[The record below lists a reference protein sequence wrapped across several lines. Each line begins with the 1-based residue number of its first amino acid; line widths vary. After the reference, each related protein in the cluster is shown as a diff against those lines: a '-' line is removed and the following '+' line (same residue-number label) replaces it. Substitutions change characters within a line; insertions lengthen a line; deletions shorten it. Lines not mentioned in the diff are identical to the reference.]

1 MEQSNSVRLGLHA
14 YAAFAACQ
22 EPWEC
27 ARYLFSRAPT
37 LPCGSFEEK
46 QPIVT
51 EDEPRINTNRPEDRW
66 TSFNHKRRQNASAIW
81 CPGCDDVMG

>member
-27 ARYLFSRAPT
+27 ARYLFSPKFLTHRQDN
-37 LPCGSFEEK
+37 SF
-46 QPIVT
+46 I
-51 EDEPRINTNRPEDRW
+51 
-66 TSFNHKRRQNASAIW
+66 FNHHSGISGRLAWEHS
-81 CPGCDDVMG
+81 D

>member
-27 ARYLFSRAPT
+27 ARYLFSRPP
-37 LPCGSFEEK
+37 PCRADHSRKNSRSFN
-46 QPIVT
+46 
-51 EDEPRINTNRPEDRW
+51 EDEPRMDTNK
-66 TSFNHKRRQNASAIW
+66 HK
-81 CPGCDDVMG
+81 

>member
-27 ARYLFSRAPT
+27 ARYLFSRPPPA
-37 LPCGSFEEK
+37 
-46 QPIVT
+46 V
-51 EDEPRINTNRPEDRW
+51 RIIRGKTADR
-66 TSFNHKRRQNASAIW
+66 
-81 CPGCDDVMG
+81 

>member
-27 ARYLFSRAPT
+27 ARYLFSRAP
-37 LPCGSFEEK
+37 PCRADHSRK
-46 QPIVT
+46 NS
-51 EDEPRINTNRPEDRW
+51 RSLLKTNHE
-66 TSFNHKRRQNASAIW
+66 
-81 CPGCDDVMG
+81 

>member
-46 QPIVT
+46 QPIVN
-51 EDEPRINTNRPEDRW
+51 EDEPPMDTNKHEE
-66 TSFNHKRRQNASAIW
+66 TRRQMDLLQPQAAPKCFCNFVPW
-81 CPGCDDVMG
+81 V